1 MSEKIATREAY
12 GKALAELG
20 DKYKNLIVLD
30 ADLSKSTKTD
40 LFKAKFPERFINCG
54 IAESNMMS
62 VAAGIASCGN
72 IVFASSFAMF
82 AAGRAF
88 EQVRNSIGYPHL
100 NVKIG
105 ASHAG
110 ITVGEDG
117 ASHQCIEDIAL
128 MRAIPGMVVINP
140 CDATS
145 TKALVEEAIKHNG
158 PVYLRLGRLAVD
170 VIYEEGRDFKIG
182 KSITLKEGRDVT
194 IIATGLMVQEALK
207 AFTILEEKG
216 ISARIIDMHTIK
228 PIDEEAIIKAAKE
241 TKAIITCEEHNIYG
255 GLGSAVAE
263 VLGENYPIKMKR
275 IGIKDEFGRSGD
287 PKALMKKYGITS
299 DDIVANTLE
308 ILK

>member
-1 MSEKIATREAY
+1 MADKIATREAY

-128 MRAIPGMVVINP
+128 MRSIPGMVVINP
-140 CDATS
+140 CDAIS
-145 TKALVEEAIKHNG
+145 TKALVEEAIKYDG

-182 KSITLKEGRDVT
+182 KSITLKEGRDIT

-207 AFTILEEKG
+207 AFTVLEEKG

-228 PIDEEAIIKAAKE
+228 PIDKEAIIKAAKE

-263 VLGENYPIKMKR
+263 VLGENHPIKMKR

-299 DDIVANTLE
+299 DDIVTNALE